1 MMYYKDNSKH
11 KGVFMS
17 SEFSKE
23 EHIERYVKSLY
34 TIEEAMEPL
43 KEQKRALK
51 GNYVENGWL
60 SKEEISMA
68 VKAYRLLKGE
78 VDMEQLMDFYSTVR
92 TQMKGSK

>member
-1 MMYYKDNSKH
+1 
-11 KGVFMS
+11 MS
-17 SEFSKE
+17 SEFTKE

-43 KEQKRALK
+43 K
-51 GNYVENGWL
+51 
-60 SKEEISMA
+60 
-68 VKAYRLLKGE
+68 